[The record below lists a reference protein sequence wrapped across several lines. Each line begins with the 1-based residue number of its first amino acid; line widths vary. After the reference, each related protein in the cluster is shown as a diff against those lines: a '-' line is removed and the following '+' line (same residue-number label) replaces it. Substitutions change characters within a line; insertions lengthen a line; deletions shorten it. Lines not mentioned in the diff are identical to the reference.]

1 MLYLGILIGIGSA
14 IAFAALGLL
23 ALVGGVNA
31 TQQQIVRGF
40 KPDNP
45 GGLERAL
52 TVIGVWVPIVVV
64 AIFGVLSAIHI
75 IQVMLAAL

>member
-31 TQQQIVRGF
+31 TQQQIVPGF

-45 GGLERAL
+45 GGMERAL